1 MNDGLTSTAKV
12 RFDKIHASRGRCR
25 KMSKIGKRQSLSD
38 RVVALIEAAKQ
49 KVGVAVNLAQV
60 YTNYEIGRQI
70 VEEEQKGRRRAGY
83 GEKIVEELSAKLT
96 ARFGRGW
103 SVRSIETIRKFY
115 LMYREI
121 PQTVFAELGNPRR
134 YRNERISHMWSTL
147 MVEFP
152 ASPWAGR
159 IICSLCE
166 SKTPLSER
174 FTSARPRMAVGRSGT
189 WTARFRHPCS
199 SGWKWQRTRRKSV
212 R

>member
-1 MNDGLTSTAKV
+1 
-12 RFDKIHASRGRCR
+12 
-25 KMSKIGKRQSLSD
+25 MSKIGKRQSLSD

-121 PQTVFAELGNPRR
+121 SQTVSAELVPAGNSANGVCGIGESTTVSQRAHFPYVVNVDGRVPRF
-134 YRNERISHMWSTL
+134 T
-147 MVEFP
+147 
-152 ASPWAGR
+152 WAGR

-174 FTSARPRMAVGRSGT
+174 FTSARPRMAVGRSET